1 MARRPYLY
9 FAVRSR
15 TEFETYE
22 VQVYSCVFFHPVY
35 CFRPSFS
42 LSPTRNSDSG
52 SRSRLFPPGGGP
64 YLRYIRVRYEERA
77 QIVQTNR
84 DESVRNT
91 CLLYTS
97 DAADE

>member
-1 MARRPYLY
+1 MARRPYLH

-22 VQVYSCVFFHPVY
+22 VPVCSCVFFHPVY
-35 CFRPSFS
+35 CLRPAFS
-42 LSPTRNSDSG
+42 LSPNRNSDPG
-52 SRSRLFPPGGGP
+52 SRGRLFFPPGGGP

-77 QIVQTNR
+77 QTVQTNR

-91 CLLYTS
+91 
-97 DAADE
+97 AHNGQQHKE

>member
-22 VQVYSCVFFHPVY
+22 AQVYSCVFFHPVY
-35 CFRPSFS
+35 CLRPSFS
-42 LSPTRNSDSG
+42 LSPNCNSDPG
-52 SRSRLFPPGGGP
+52 SRSRLFSPPGGGP
-64 YLRYIRVRYEERA
+64 YLRCIRVRHEERA
-77 QIVQTNR
+77 QTVQTNR

-91 CLLYTS
+91 AHK
-97 DAADE
+97 DKE